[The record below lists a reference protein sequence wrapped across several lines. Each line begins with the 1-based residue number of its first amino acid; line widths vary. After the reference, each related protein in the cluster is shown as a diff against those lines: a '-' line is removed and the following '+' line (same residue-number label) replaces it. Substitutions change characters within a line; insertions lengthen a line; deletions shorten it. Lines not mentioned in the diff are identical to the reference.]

1 MRPGQ
6 QTSRQEKRGH
16 VPQLSAENQARPR
29 KRSRGCPGSQREM
42 EDLLEGLL
50 ELAIQE
56 ATIKARD
63 VVRLRG
69 GDKAAYVAKAKEA
82 AEKVCALALLDL
94 WISPYHL
101 RLKSSARC

>member
-1 MRPGQ
+1 MR
-6 QTSRQEKRGH
+6 
-16 VPQLSAENQARPR
+16 SAADEWSGKARTCSATFRKNQSPR
-29 KRSRGCPGSQREM
+29 KRSRGCPGSRREM

-94 WISPYHL
+94 WISQSHL